1 MILNLFIFHQS
12 GPCIFKREYVKG
24 TEIDEQLMSG
34 FLTALSSFAQEA
46 FLDGLQRIHLASG
59 RRLIYGYNK
68 EFGILAAALADKR
81 DHPSLVE
88 EIVNQIVKEFIKRY
102 NKHLKPFDPSLTVF
116 EDFQSIV
123 DSIILKRNRTRDKT
137 TILFSVSLA
146 VILGILASG
155 FAGFVPESLLTL
167 YLALIPSI
175 PAGYVAGE
183 RKIGTLSGLIGTLP
197 EILTLLTLGELD
209 LFNVIFTFQLLI
221 PLAAVAG
228 ALTGYYVERK
238 FLYPL

>member
-1 MILNLFIFHQS
+1 MY
-12 GPCIFKREYVKG
+12 KR
-24 TEIDEQLMSG
+24 Q
-34 FLTALSSFAQEA
+34 
-46 FLDGLQRIHLASG
+46 
-59 RRLIYGYNK
+59 
-68 EFGILAAALADKR
+68 
-81 DHPSLVE
+81 
-88 EIVNQIVKEFIKRY
+88 
-102 NKHLKPFDPSLTVF
+102 
-116 EDFQSIV
+116 
-123 DSIILKRNRTRDKT
+123 
-137 TILFSVSLA
+137 
-146 VILGILASG
+146 G